1 MTPSYSRVTGNQR
14 GKMPKGGI
22 RSTSWKPTWKHG
34 ATKTIRVPIALA
46 EQILQIAKLL
56 DEGHPI
62 CLYSLVTGNSEDVFL
77 LDAQTKAI
85 AASALSTALEMKR
98 TAMLKE
104 LKKHTRANNS
114 LIEQWRDEIEALQRA
129 IIALNSD

>member
-1 MTPSYSRVTGNQR
+1 
-14 GKMPKGGI
+14 MPKGGL

-34 ATKTIRVPIALA
+34 PTKTIRVPIALA

-56 DEGHPI
+56 DEGHLI
-62 CLYSLVTGNSEDVFL
+62 SLYNLVTGNSEDVFL

-98 TAMLKE
+98 IAMLKE
-104 LKKHTRANNS
+104 SKKHTRANNS
-114 LIEQWRDEIEALQRA
+114 LIEQWRDEIEALQQA

>member
-1 MTPSYSRVTGNQR
+1 
-14 GKMPKGGI
+14 MPKGGL

-56 DEGHPI
+56 DEGHNI
-62 CLYSLVTGNSEDVFL
+62 SLSSPVTDNKEQISL

-85 AASALSTALEMKR
+85 AASALSTALSMKR
-98 TAMLKE
+98 IAMLKE
-104 LKKHTRANNS
+104 SKKHTRANNS

-129 IIALNSD
+129 IEVIDSY